1 MDPHWITDEVVRSMH
16 TKLLRRYGGADG
28 LRDESLLASA
38 MARPQQLL
46 NYGDPPPNIFELAAS
61 YSYGIVKNHPFIDGN
76 KRTGFMIGYAFL
88 FANGYHLQ
96 APEIEA
102 YKMTVDLASSNIT
115 EADYAN
121 WLSNS
126 CEEV

>member
-1 MDPHWITDEVVRSMH
+1 MDPFWVTEEVVRSMH

-28 LRDESLLASA
+28 IRDETLLKSA
-38 MARPQQLL
+38 LGRPQQLL
-46 NYGDPPPNIFELAAS
+46 HYGEPTTFDLAAS
-61 YSYGIVKNHPFIDGN
+61 YCYGIVKNHPFVDGN

-88 FANGYHLQ
+88 FANGYHLK

-102 YKMTVDLASSNIT
+102 YKMTVDLASSKIT
-115 EADYAN
+115 EEDYAN